1 MQNQQDITSF
11 QDSQPLV
18 SFIITYYQLPVQ
30 MLCECID
37 SILALPLSK
46 TEREIILVDDG
57 SNESPIGQLQKYQDD
72 IIYVRQANTGL
83 SGARNRGILTS
94 SGQYLQFVDA
104 DDYLIREPYK
114 HCLDIARHKKPD
126 IVLFDFTDGTDDN
139 ESSVLSMDHQKS
151 GTEYLFQHN
160 LQATACCYLLRKNI
174 LGGLRFTP
182 GIYHEDEEFTPQLLL
197 RADTVISTDAQAYFY
212 RKRPYS
218 ITTQT
223 DKRTVVKRLNDKL
236 LVINKLNRIAD
247 TLPNNERIALGRRVA
262 QLTMDYLYNIIMQ
275 TRNRHYLERKVEQLR
290 KEGLFPLP
298 DRGYTV
304 KYKWFRRMTN
314 SSAGRTVL
322 MRILPLLNKER

>member
-1 MQNQQDITSF
+1 M
-11 QDSQPLV
+11 
-18 SFIITYYQLPVQ
+18 
-30 MLCECID
+30 
-37 SILALPLSK
+37 
-46 TEREIILVDDG
+46 
-57 SNESPIGQLQKYQDD
+57 
-72 IIYVRQANTGL
+72 
-83 SGARNRGILTS
+83 
-94 SGQYLQFVDA
+94 
-104 DDYLIREPYK
+104 
-114 HCLDIARHKKPD
+114 
-126 IVLFDFTDGTDDN
+126 
-139 ESSVLSMDHQKS
+139 
-151 GTEYLFQHN
+151 
-160 LQATACCYLLRKNI
+160 
-174 LGGLRFTP
+174 
-182 GIYHEDEEFTPQLLL
+182 
-197 RADTVISTDAQAYFY
+197 ISTDAQAYFY

-275 TRNRHYLERKVEQLR
+275 TRDRHYLERKVEQLR